1 MRRSL
6 VPVALLAAALP
17 FASPARAQPVPDPDD
32 PAQAPGPDE
41 YADTDPSALTEFAP
55 ALDPYGTWVVDPT
68 YGTVWTPG
76 ADQVD
81 ATFQPYVS
89 GGSWSYADG
98 DYAWVSDYA
107 WGWACFHYGRWA
119 NSAGRWV
126 WIPGRRY
133 AAAWVSWRLGDDGTS
148 AIGWAPLAPTWF
160 WISGSALALSFVAS
174 EPWAFTTV
182 GDFSQPNV
190 GAHLITGS
198 AAAAV
203 ASHTHAYVAAK
214 PSVTTGAASTA
225 TPHAPPPAM
234 LGLDVSHVA
243 SLALS
248 VQESRARQ
256 LARPSTAV
264 ALGARA
270 PARHVA
276 RPASRPYVAPRGLV
290 GATAEPARGR
300 R

>member
-1 MRRSL
+1 L
-6 VPVALLAAALP
+6 VALLAAALP
-17 FASPARAQPVPDPDD
+17 FASPARAQPAPDPDD
-32 PAQAPGPDE
+32 GVQAPPGPDE

-55 ALDPYGTWVVDPT
+55 ALDPYGNWIVDPT

-98 DYAWVSDYA
+98 DYAWASDYA
-107 WGWACFHYGRWA
+107 WGWVCFHYGRWA
-119 NSAGRWV
+119 LSAGRWV

-133 AAAWVSWRLGDDGTS
+133 AAAWVSWRLSDDGGS
-148 AIGWAPLAPTWF
+148 YIGWAPLAPTWL
-160 WISGSALALSFVAS
+160 WMSGSALALSFVAS
-174 EPWAFTTV
+174 EPWAFTTY

-190 GAHLITGS
+190 GAHLVTGS

-203 ASHTHAYVAAK
+203 ANHTHVYVAAK
-214 PSVTTGAASTA
+214 PTVTTGAASSA
-225 TPHAPPPAM
+225 TPRAPSPAM
-234 LGLDVSHVA
+234 LGLDVSRVA
-243 SLALS
+243 SLTLS
-248 VQESRARQ
+248 AQESRARQ

-270 PARHVA
+270 PAKSVA
-276 RPASRPYVAPRGLV
+276 RPGSRPYVAPRGLV
-290 GATAEPARGR
+290 GAAGEPARGR